1 MTTITKER
9 LQWLANISG
18 RDDIDDIDGGEI
30 RELARIAL
38 VSLEAEPVA
47 WTDEEELRD
56 VRKYG
61 FGEIFQCPPDKYAD
75 PRRVISL
82 YRELPAPVVPDDW
95 QLVPKKIT
103 LEMEC
108 ALSKADSYEI
118 GWLWALAAAPKYEV
132 QNAKRVQNA
141 LNACRAAM
149 LQSGNFR
156 ENKNSS
162 TNNFREIAETSTNS
176 PVIPDEVLSAIREV
190 ARIRADF
197 DDFDGDRRG
206 IGDCLDEAE
215 QELIVTIN
223 KYASQLA
230 AEPIATN
237 DVREQTAVPP
247 IQAVVAQAI
256 EKLKRKLVEC
266 NRYNYCAD
274 AVKGVEYAC
283 HAAMLQ
289 GCQPVSQTYKF
300 PVNTPCQD
308 APAHIWLQT
317 AGVWP
322 EDGELSELTWCS
334 HNQHHDDTLYV
345 RADLVNGNYPA
356 TPDSW
361 ISCSERMPNDKQ
373 YVWCWGKSYAWTECD
388 TFEGYYD
395 WSRNKWWAVTDD
407 GEEPA
412 SKVTHW
418 MPLPEPPQEVNRG

>member
-1 MTTITKER
+1 MTTLTKEQ
-9 LQWLANISG
+9 LISHARESVSYLEDLKG
-18 RDDIDDIDGGEI
+18 RVSKEGADCKVVIEMVERDLK
-30 RELARIAL
+30 LARIAL
-38 VSLEAEPVA
+38 ASLEAKP
-47 WTDEEELRD
+47 
-56 VRKYG
+56 
-61 FGEIFQCPPDKYAD
+61 
-75 PRRVISL
+75 
-82 YRELPAPVVPDDW
+82 
-95 QLVPKKIT
+95 
-103 LEMEC
+103 
-108 ALSKADSYEI
+108 I
-118 GWLWALAAAPKYEV
+118 GA
-132 QNAKRVQNA
+132 
-141 LNACRAAM
+141 
-149 LQSGNFR
+149 FH
-156 ENKNSS
+156 
-162 TNNFREIAETSTNS
+162 IAEQQVDGTSDYIKDGEWPIDNGTIEVYVAPPV
-176 PVIPDEVLSAIREV
+176 PVIQ
-190 ARIRADF
+190 AD
-197 DDFDGDRRG
+197 
-206 IGDCLDEAE
+206 
-215 QELIVTIN
+215 
-223 KYASQLA
+223 
-230 AEPIATN
+230 
-237 DVREQTAVPP
+237 
-247 IQAVVAQAI
+247 VAQAI
-256 EKLKRKLVEC
+256 ENLKQKLVEC

-274 AVKGVEYAC
+274 AVKNVEDAC

-289 GCQPVSQTYKF
+289 GSQPVSQTYKL

>member
-9 LQWLANISG
+9 LLTIKQWRETYGPGSNVVLPA
-18 RDDIDDIDGGEI
+18 EEAE
-30 RELARIAL
+30 ELARIAL
-38 VSLEAEPVA
+38 ASLEAEPVA

-162 TNNFREIAETSTNS
+162 TNNFREIAETSTNY
-176 PVIPDEVLSAIREV
+176 PVIPSEVLSAIREV
-190 ARIRADF
+190 AKIRADF

-247 IQAVVAQAI
+247 VPEIQADVAQAI
-256 EKLKRKLVEC
+256 ENLKQKLVEC

-274 AVKGVEYAC
+274 AVKGVEDAC
-283 HAAMLQ
+283 RAVSYSQADNQPASGNQAAESNRGNEWTGNPDIDNAIIML
-289 GCQPVSQTYKF
+289 
-300 PVNTPCQD
+300 D
-308 APAHIWLQT
+308 RI
-317 AGVWP
+317 
-322 EDGELSELTWCS
+322 
-334 HNQHHDDTLYV
+334 DTLENCDDDRIEAV
-345 RADLVNGNYPA
+345 KAVLRRLSGNSPV
-356 TPDSW
+356 TPDGW
-361 ISCSERMPNDKQ
+361 ISCSERMPAQDDWILIYSKHGEYMAGQ
-373 YVWCWGKSYAWTECD
+373 VQEEYVELS
-388 TFEGYYD
+388 
-395 WSRNKWWAVTDD
+395 D
-407 GEEPA
+407 GTLSWLGNA
-412 SKVTHW
+412 LYW
-418 MPLPEPPQEVNRG
+418 MPLPEPPQEAK